1 MRNYSYILRRRIVK
15 KKRRKKQKNSTL
27 YIFSVIGIILIAGLI
42 YIIAFKGRNNDSEN
56 ASANNNTTKNS
67 ENVSD
72 KDAIG
77 EEKTT
82 DSTEYQNKVNFDN
95 FIIPEDIRG
104 LDTEIISLGYDKN
117 NCGRDEY
124 NRPTI
129 IADIQNRYGNKY
141 NSIFVGEG
149 GSKKIYLTFTMGYEY
164 YNGDVSNTEVVMNI
178 LKEKNVPAVF
188 FVDGGYVR
196 NNPDMCKKIVDN
208 GFVLGCHG
216 YDHPSEGVATYSL
229 EEQLEDARKIYTA
242 IYDITG
248 VEPYYYRFGSGIWN
262 ERALA
267 LLNSLGFRNVFYS
280 LTYYDYDVNN
290 QPDRTS
296 TLNMMIDN
304 IHDGEIIYLHT
315 VSNTS
320 VSILED
326 FIEAARSKGYEFD
339 IP

>member
-1 MRNYSYILRRRIVK
+1 MKR
-15 KKRRKKQKNSTL
+15 KRRKKQKNNNL
-27 YIFSVIGIILIAGLI
+27 YIFSFVGIILIAGLI
-42 YIIAFKGRNNDSEN
+42 YILAFKD
-56 ASANNNTTKNS
+56 NTGNS
-67 ENVSD
+67 ENTLSNTD
-72 KDAIG
+72 NSSETLNNNKNTDG
-77 EEKTT
+77 EETT
-82 DSTEYQNKVNFDN
+82 AIYEYQNKIDFNSFT
-95 FIIPEDIRG
+95 IPEEIKG
-104 LDTEIISLGYDKN
+104 LNTEIISLGYDKN

-124 NRPTI
+124 NRPI
-129 IADIQNRYGNKY
+129 IINDIQKKYGDKY
-141 NSIFVGEG
+141 NSIFIGEG

-164 YNGDVSNTEVVMNI
+164 FNGDVANTEVVMNI

-208 GFVLGCHG
+208 GFILGCHG
-216 YDHPSEGVATYSL
+216 YDHPSEGVATYPL

-280 LTYYDYDVNN
+280 FTYYDYDVND
-290 QPDRTS
+290 QPDRTA

-304 IHDGEIIYLHT
+304 IHDGEVIYLHT

-320 VSILED
+320 VSILEE
-326 FIEAARSKGYEFD
+326 FIDTARSRGYEFD